1 MDFRFLGDF
10 FAIQNGENSFLR
22 RRSKIFITLLQQEKI
37 WMEKH
42 SEMVK
47 MFRKAGIRAYTSNL

>member
-1 MDFRFLGDF
+1 MDLLFDGDF
-10 FAIQNGENSFLR
+10 FEIQNGVNSLLR

-42 SEMVK
+42 SERVK